1 MALDSLI
8 LFPVVLIAEDVLMAM
23 FSFSSYAVGFI
34 LGMSYFSLMTS
45 SKWQA
50 TLGKKAFGIIVTDK
64 NGKRLSYQ
72 KAINRYAASV
82 LSGLLLLIG
91 YLVQPFT
98 ARKQTLHDIL
108 CGALVVKGGQAASA
122 QIKLLIWT
130 AAFFGLMVFIA
141 AAFFSPVADNQT
153 AVSPI
158 QQEPIRPG
166 SEAASPPDSEA
177 ASPPDSEVASSPGSE
192 VASPQSQ
199 RPPIPPSNTDPRLEA
214 ARQRCRQNWPAN
226 LVMLNYC
233 IEEQEAYY
241 WKHMDPASSSSAAP
255 ELEAARQRCRQQ
267 WPTNFV
273 MLNRCIE
280 EQEEAYRKRR

>member
-1 MALDSLI
+1 
-8 LFPVVLIAEDVLMAM
+8 
-23 FSFSSYAVGFI
+23 
-34 LGMSYFSLMTS
+34 MTS
-45 SKWQA
+45 SEWQA

-72 KAINRYAASV
+72 KAINRYAASL

-98 ARKQTLHDIL
+98 ARKQTLHDIF
-108 CGALVVKGGQAASA
+108 CGTLVVKEGRVAST
-122 QIKLLIWT
+122 QVKGLIWI

-141 AAFFSPVADNQT
+141 AAFFGPVPDDQT

-158 QQEPIRPG
+158 QQIPIRPD
-166 SEAASPPDSEA
+166 SAATSSPDSA
-177 ASPPDSEVASSPGSE
+177 

-199 RPPIPPSNTDPRLEA
+199 QTPIAPSNTDPRLEA
-214 ARQRCRQNWPAN
+214 ARQKCRQDWFADP
-226 LVMLNYC
+226 VMRNYC

-241 WKHMDPASSSSAAP
+241 WKTMDPASMSSAAP

-273 MLNRCIE
+273 MTNFCIE

>member
-23 FSFSSYAVGFI
+23 FSFSSCAVGFI

-130 AAFFGLMVFIA
+130 AAFF
-141 AAFFSPVADNQT
+141 SPVADNQT
-153 AVSPI
+153 AGSPI
-158 QQEPIRPG
+158 QQELIRPG
-166 SEAASPPDSEA
+166 SEAASSPDSA
-177 ASPPDSEVASSPGSE
+177 

-199 RPPIPPSNTDPRLEA
+199 RAPIPPSNTDPRLEA

>member
-23 FSFSSYAVGFI
+23 FSFSSCAVGFI

-130 AAFFGLMVFIA
+130 AAFF
-141 AAFFSPVADNQT
+141 SPVADNQT
-153 AVSPI
+153 AGSPI

-166 SEAASPPDSEA
+166 SAAASSPDSA
-177 ASPPDSEVASSPGSE
+177 AASSPGSE
-192 VASPQSQ
+192 AASSPDSAVASPQSQ
-199 RPPIPPSNTDPRLEA
+199 RAPIPPSNTDPR
-214 ARQRCRQNWPAN
+214 
-226 LVMLNYC
+226 
-233 IEEQEAYY
+233 
-241 WKHMDPASSSSAAP
+241 
-255 ELEAARQRCRQQ
+255 LEAARQRCRQQ